1 MSQTVPLPGVRRHR
15 WTRREY
21 EQLADVGVFGPEDR
35 IELLDGEI
43 WEMSPQGSHHEVAFE
58 LTAAALRCAFAG
70 IGHVRHAGPFA
81 LDDVSEPEPDVAVV
95 AGRIRD
101 YAEAHPRQALLLVE
115 VSQSSLAFDR
125 DRKRPAYARNGVPE
139 FWILDLT
146 MRRLEVYRDPRGET
160 YGRVEIL
167 QAGDTATPLHAPD
180 ATIRV
185 DDLLP

>member
-43 WEMSPQGSHHEVAFE
+43 WEMSP
-58 LTAAALRCAFAG
+58 LRCAFAG